1 MAEQPQGTVSLLF
14 SDIEGSTTLLRKLGR
29 ERYAEGLETHRRL
42 LRKAFER
49 HGGYEV
55 DSEGD
60 AFFVAFHD
68 VREAVAAA
76 AEAQRAV
83 ANHEWPDGHAFR
95 LRIGIHTG
103 EPLAVSPKYV
113 GLDVHKAAR
122 IMAAA
127 HGGQVLLSE
136 ATQKL
141 VRSDLPEGVALGDL
155 GEHRLKDLL
164 QPEPLAQLV
173 IEGLESEFPALKTLG
188 NRPTNLP
195 VQPNSLIGRE
205 REMAELVALLRD
217 EGIHLLT
224 LTGPGGT
231 GKTRLGLQVAA
242 ELLEEFGSGVFFVSL
257 APIGDPDLVV
267 PAIAE
272 ALALREVAG
281 EQLFQTLMAYL
292 REKQM
297 LLVLDNFEQVIGAA
311 ADAANLLRHCPD
323 LRLLVTSRERLRVTR
338 ETVYAVPPLQ
348 LPEETEDLPALVRND
363 AVALF
368 SSRAHTATGRFA
380 LTEENASAVV
390 GICRRLDGLPL
401 AIELAAA
408 HASALP
414 PQALLERLQRRLP
427 LLTSGARDAEERQRT
442 LRRTIDWSYDL
453 LSPEEQRLFARLAV
467 FVDGCRIEAAE
478 PVCDADADLGVDL
491 LDGLTLL
498 VEKSL
503 VRQRADPDGQPRFMM
518 FETIREFATE
528 RLADARALDSVRA
541 RHAAYYLNF
550 IDDVMDAQLT
560 IAEEL
565 ARLTNEQANL
575 RAALV
580 WANEQTNAARLAS
593 AVGRLYRLW
602 LLRGALREGL
612 HWAEAA
618 LARREGLD
626 PEARVQLLAATSEL
640 FRFAGDTARAKVLMH
655 ECLEVDRRS
664 GRRARVTHGGS
675 VSAHVLAH
683 LAEIALGEE
692 DLDQAHAYVE
702 ESLALG
708 GGAWALAS
716 LGEIF
721 MLDGNLD
728 GAQNCFQRSLMGFKA
743 VGHDYNYALTLEG
756 LGEVARRRGELSS
769 ALEHFRHALSG
780 FAALGD
786 ETAIAECLAGLAAVA
801 AEEGQ
806 LVRAGHLAGA
816 AGALRTSSGQY
827 QGIRSHPDLS
837 TAAISL
843 PPLPPEA
850 IEAGRALTLEAALRC
865 GLGGDG
871 A

>member
-14 SDIEGSTTLLRKLGR
+14 SDIEASTMLLRELGL

-42 LRKAFER
+42 LREAFER

-95 LRIGIHTG
+95 LRMGIHTG
-103 EPLAVSPKYV
+103 EPLAVPPKYV

-122 IMAAA
+122 IMAAG

-164 QPEPLAQLV
+164 RPEPLAQLV
-173 IEGLESEFPALKTLG
+173 IEGLWSEFPALKTLG
-188 NRPTNLP
+188 DRPTNLP
-195 VQPNSLIGRE
+195 VQPNSLVGRE
-205 REMAELVALLRD
+205 RELAELVALLRD
-217 EGIHLLT
+217 EGVQLLT

-242 ELLEEFGSGVFFVSL
+242 ELFEDFRSGVFFVSL
-257 APIGDPDLVV
+257 APISDPDLVV

-272 ALALREVAG
+272 ALALRAVAG
-281 EQLFQTLMAYL
+281 EQLFETLIAYL
-292 REKQM
+292 LEKQM

-311 ADAANLLRHCPD
+311 ADAANLLRHCPE

-348 LPEETEDLPALVRND
+348 LPNEMEDLPALARSD

-368 SSRAHTATGRFA
+368 STRAHAATGQFA
-380 LTEENASAVV
+380 LTEANASAVV
-390 GICRRLDGLPL
+390 GICRQLDGLPL

-408 HASALP
+408 RASALP

-427 LLTSGARDAEERQRT
+427 LLTSGARDVEERQRT
-442 LRRTIDWSYDL
+442 LRRTIDWSYEL
-453 LSPEEQRLFARLAV
+453 LTTEEQRLFARLAV

-478 PVCDADADLGVDL
+478 AVCDADADLGVDL

-498 VEKSL
+498 VEKNL
-503 VRQRADPDGQPRFMM
+503 LRQRADPDEQPRFMM

-528 RLADARALDSVRA
+528 RLADVRALDAVRA
-541 RHAAYYLNF
+541 RHADYYLSF
-550 IDDVMDAQLT
+550 IDDVLDAKLT

-565 ARLTNEQANL
+565 ARLANEQANL

-580 WANEQTNAARLAS
+580 WANEQGDAARLAS

-602 LLRGALREGL
+602 LLRGALQEGL

-618 LARREGLD
+618 LALREGLD
-626 PEARVQLLAATSEL
+626 PEALVQLLAGTSEL
-640 FRFAGDTARAKVLMH
+640 FRFAGDTARATGLKH

-664 GRRARVTHGGS
+664 GRRARLTHGGS
-675 VSAHVLAH
+675 VSAHVLAD
-683 LAEIALGEE
+683 LADMALGEE
-692 DLDQAHAYVE
+692 DLDQARAYVQ

-708 GGAWALAS
+708 GGARALAS

-721 MLDGNLD
+721 LLDGDLD
-728 GAQNCFQRSLMGFKA
+728 GAQNCFQRSLTGFKA
-743 VGHDYNYALTLEG
+743 AGHDYNYALTLEG

-769 ALEHFRHALSG
+769 ALEHFRHALSE

-786 ETAIAECLAGLAAVA
+786 ETAIAECLDGLAAVA

-837 TAAISL
+837 TAAVSL

-850 IEAGRALTLEAALRC
+850 IEAGRALTLDAALRC

-871 A
+871 L

>member
-1 MAEQPQGTVSLLF
+1 M
-14 SDIEGSTTLLRKLGR
+14 LLRELGR

-42 LRKAFER
+42 LRETFER
-49 HGGYEV
+49 HGGYVV

-60 AFFVAFHD
+60 AFFVAFQD

-95 LRIGIHTG
+95 LRMGIHTG
-103 EPLAVSPKYV
+103 EPLAVPPKYV

-122 IMAAA
+122 IMAAG

-141 VRSDLPEGVALGDL
+141 VRSELPAGVALGSL

-164 QPEPLAQLV
+164 QPEPLAQLE
-173 IEGLESEFPALKTLG
+173 IEGLESQFPALKTLG

-195 VQPNSLIGRE
+195 VQPNLLIGRE
-205 REMAELVALLRD
+205 RELAELVVLLRE
-217 EGIHLLT
+217 EGVHLLT

-242 ELLEEFGSGVFFVSL
+242 ELLEEFRSGVFFVSL
-257 APIGDPDLVV
+257 APISDPDLVV

-281 EQLFQTLMAYL
+281 EQLLDTLSAYL

-297 LLVLDNFEQVIGAA
+297 LLVLDNFEQVIDAA

-323 LRLLVTSRERLRVTR
+323 LRLLVTSRERLRAAR

-348 LPEETEDLPALVRND
+348 LPEETEDLPALARSD

-368 SSRAHTATGRFA
+368 STRAHAATGQFA
-380 LTEENASAVV
+380 LTKENASAVV

-408 HASALP
+408 RASAFP
-414 PQALLERLQRRLP
+414 PQALLEKLQRRLP
-427 LLTSGARDAEERQRT
+427 LLTSGARDAEERQQT

-453 LSPEEQRLFARLAV
+453 LSLEEQRLFARLAV

-478 PVCDADADLGVDL
+478 AVCGADADLGVDL

-498 VEKSL
+498 VEKNL
-503 VRQRADPDGQPRFMM
+503 LRQRADPDGRPRFTM

-528 RLADARALDSVRA
+528 RLADVRALGSVRA
-541 RHAAYYLNF
+541 RHADYYLSF
-550 IDDVMDAQLT
+550 IDDVLDAKLT

-565 ARLTNEQANL
+565 ARLANEQANL
-575 RAALV
+575 RAALG
-580 WANEQTNAARLAS
+580 WANEQGSAARLAS

-602 LLRGALREGL
+602 LLRGALQEGL

-626 PEARVQLLAATSEL
+626 PEARVQLLAGTSEL
-640 FRFAGDTARAKVLMH
+640 FRFGGDTARAKALKH
-655 ECLEVDRRS
+655 ECLEVDLRS
-664 GRRARVTHGGS
+664 GRRARLTHGGS
-675 VSAHVLAH
+675 VSAHVLAD
-683 LAEIALGEE
+683 LADIAVGEE
-692 DLDQAHAYVE
+692 DLDQARAYAD

-708 GGAWALAS
+708 GGARALAS
-716 LGEIF
+716 LGDIF
-721 MLDGNLD
+721 LLDGDLD
-728 GAQNCFQRSLMGFKA
+728 GAQDCFQRSLTGFKVA
-743 VGHDYNYALTLEG
+743 GHDYNYALVLVG
-756 LGEVARRRGELSS
+756 LAEVAHRRGELSS
-769 ALEHFRHALSG
+769 ALEHFRHALTE

-786 ETAIAECLAGLAAVA
+786 ETAIAECLDGLAAVA

-816 AGALRTSSGQY
+816 AGALRTSTGQY

-837 TAAISL
+837 TAASL
-843 PPLPPEA
+843 SPLPPEA
-850 IEAGRALTLEAALRC
+850 IEAGRAITLDAALRC
-865 GLGGDG
+865 GLGGG
-871 A
+871 VV

>member
-14 SDIEGSTTLLRKLGR
+14 SDIEGSTTLLRELGR

-42 LRKAFER
+42 LREAFEG

-60 AFFVAFHD
+60 AFFVAFDD

-76 AEAQRAV
+76 ADAQRAV

-95 LRIGIHTG
+95 LRMGIHTG
-103 EPLAVSPKYV
+103 EPLAVPPKYV

-122 IMAAA
+122 IMAAG

-141 VRSDLPEGVALGDL
+141 LRSDLPEGVALGDL

-173 IEGLESEFPALKTLG
+173 IEGLESAFPALKTLG

-205 REMAELVALLRD
+205 REMAELLALLRD
-217 EGIHLLT
+217 EGVHLLT

-242 ELLEEFGSGVFFVSL
+242 ELLEDFRSGVFFVSL
-257 APIGDPDLVV
+257 APISDSDLVV

-281 EQLFQTLMAYL
+281 EQLFETLIGYL

-311 ADAANLLRHCPD
+311 ADVANLLRPCPD

-338 ETVYAVPPLQ
+338 ENVYAVPPLH
-348 LPEETEDLPALVRND
+348 LPEETEDLAALARSD

-368 SSRAHTATGRFA
+368 STRAHAATGQFA

-408 HASALP
+408 RASAVP
-414 PQALLERLQRRLP
+414 PRALLARLQRRLP
-427 LLTSGARDAEERQRT
+427 FLTSGARDAEERQRT

-478 PVCDADADLGVDL
+478 VVCDADADL
-491 LDGLTLL
+491 DGLTSL
-498 VEKSL
+498 VEKNL
-503 VRQRADPDGQPRFMM
+503 LRQRSDPDGHPRFMM

-528 RLADARALDSVRA
+528 RLTDAGALESVRD
-541 RHAAYYLNF
+541 RHADYYFSF
-550 IDDVMDAQLT
+550 IDDVLDAKLT

-565 ARLTNEQANL
+565 ARLANEQANL
-575 RAALV
+575 RAALG
-580 WANEQTNAARLAS
+580 WANEQGNAARLAS

-602 LLRGALREGL
+602 LLRGALQEGL
-612 HWAEAA
+612 HWAETA
-618 LARREGLD
+618 LARREGVD
-626 PEARVQLLAATSEL
+626 PETRVQLLAGTSEL
-640 FRFAGDTARAKVLMH
+640 FRFAGDTARAKALKH

-664 GRRARVTHGGS
+664 GRRARLTHGGS
-675 VSAHVLAH
+675 ISAHVLAD
-683 LAEIALGEE
+683 LADMALGEE
-692 DLDQAHAYVE
+692 DLDQARAYVE
-702 ESLALG
+702 ESLSLG
-708 GGAWALAS
+708 GGARAEAS

-721 MLDGNLD
+721 LLDGDLD
-728 GAQNCFQRSLMGFKA
+728 GAQNCFQRSLAGFKA
-743 VGHDYNYALTLEG
+743 AGHDYNYALTLEG
-756 LGEVARRRGELSS
+756 LGEIARRRGERSR
-769 ALEHFRHALSG
+769 ALEHFRQALRE

-786 ETAIAECLAGLAAVA
+786 ETAIAECLDGLAAVA

-827 QGIRSHPDLS
+827 QGTRSHPDLS
-837 TAAISL
+837 TAAVTL
-843 PPLPPEA
+843 PPLPQEA
-850 IEAGRALTLEAALRC
+850 IEAGRALTLDAALRY
-865 GLGGDG
+865 GLGDDRL
-871 A
+871 

>member
-14 SDIEGSTTLLRKLGR
+14 SDIEGSTTLLRELGR

-42 LRKAFER
+42 LREAFER

-60 AFFVAFHD
+60 AFFVAFDD

-76 AEAQRAV
+76 ADAQRAV

-95 LRIGIHTG
+95 LRMGIHTG
-103 EPLAVSPKYV
+103 EPLAVPPKYV

-122 IMAAA
+122 IMAAG

-141 VRSDLPEGVALGDL
+141 VRSDLPESVALGDL

-173 IEGLESEFPALKTLG
+173 IEGLESAFPALKTLG

-205 REMAELVALLRD
+205 REMAELLALLRD
-217 EGIHLLT
+217 EGVHLLT

-242 ELLEEFGSGVFFVSL
+242 ELLEDFRSGVFFVSL
-257 APIGDPDLVV
+257 APISDSDLVV

-281 EQLFQTLMAYL
+281 EQLFETLIGYL

-311 ADAANLLRHCPD
+311 ADVANLLRPCPD

-338 ETVYAVPPLQ
+338 ENVYAVPPLH
-348 LPEETEDLPALVRND
+348 LPEETEDLAALAHSD

-368 SSRAHTATGRFA
+368 STRAHAATGQFA

-408 HASALP
+408 RASAVP
-414 PQALLERLQRRLP
+414 PRALLERLQRRLP
-427 LLTSGARDAEERQRT
+427 FLTSGARDADERQRT

-478 PVCDADADLGVDL
+478 VVCDVDAD
-491 LDGLTLL
+491 LDGLTSL
-498 VEKSL
+498 VEKNL
-503 VRQRADPDGQPRFMM
+503 LRQRSDPDGHPRFMM

-528 RLADARALDSVRA
+528 RLTDAGALESVRD
-541 RHAAYYLNF
+541 RHADYYFSF
-550 IDDVMDAQLT
+550 IDDVLDAKLT

-565 ARLTNEQANL
+565 ARLANEQANL
-575 RAALV
+575 RAALG
-580 WANEQTNAARLAS
+580 WANEQGNAARLAS

-602 LLRGALREGL
+602 LLRGALQEGL
-612 HWAEAA
+612 HWAETA
-618 LARREGLD
+618 LARREGVD
-626 PEARVQLLAATSEL
+626 PETRVQLLAGTSEL
-640 FRFAGDTARAKVLMH
+640 FRFAGDTARAKALKH

-664 GRRARVTHGGS
+664 GRRARLTHGGS
-675 VSAHVLAH
+675 ISAHVLAD
-683 LAEIALGEE
+683 LADMALGEE
-692 DLDQAHAYVE
+692 DLDQARAYVE
-702 ESLALG
+702 ESLSLG
-708 GGAWALAS
+708 GGARAEAS

-721 MLDGNLD
+721 LLDGDLD
-728 GAQNCFQRSLMGFKA
+728 GAQNCFQRSLVGFKA
-743 VGHDYNYALTLEG
+743 AGHDYNYALTLEG
-756 LGEVARRRGELSS
+756 LGEVARRRGERSR
-769 ALEHFRHALSG
+769 ALEHFRQALRE

-786 ETAIAECLAGLAAVA
+786 ETAIAECLDGLAAVA

-816 AGALRTSSGQY
+816 AGALRASSGQY
-827 QGIRSHPDLS
+827 QGTRSHPDLS
-837 TAAISL
+837 TAAVTL
-843 PPLPPEA
+843 PPLPQEA
-850 IEAGRALTLEAALRC
+850 IEAGRALTLDAALRY
-865 GLGGDG
+865 GLGDDRL
-871 A
+871 

>member
-14 SDIEGSTTLLRKLGR
+14 SDIEGSTTLLRELGR

-42 LRKAFER
+42 LREAFER

-60 AFFVAFHD
+60 AFFVAFDD

-76 AEAQRAV
+76 ADAQRAV

-95 LRIGIHTG
+95 LRMAIHTG
-103 EPLAVSPKYV
+103 EPLAVPPKYV

-122 IMAAA
+122 IMAAG

-173 IEGLESEFPALKTLG
+173 IEGLESAFPALKTLG

-205 REMAELVALLRD
+205 REMAELLALLRD
-217 EGIHLLT
+217 EGVHLLT

-242 ELLEEFGSGVFFVSL
+242 ELLEDFRSGVFFVSL
-257 APIGDPDLVV
+257 APISDSDLVV

-281 EQLFQTLMAYL
+281 EQLFETLIGYL

-311 ADAANLLRHCPD
+311 ADVANLLRPCPD

-338 ETVYAVPPLQ
+338 ENVYAVPPLH
-348 LPEETEDLPALVRND
+348 LPEETEDLAALARSD

-368 SSRAHTATGRFA
+368 STRAHAATGQFA

-408 HASALP
+408 RASAVP
-414 PQALLERLQRRLP
+414 PRALLERLQRRLP
-427 LLTSGARDAEERQRT
+427 FLTSGARDAEERQRT

-478 PVCDADADLGVDL
+478 VVCDADADL
-491 LDGLTLL
+491 DGLTSL
-498 VEKSL
+498 VEKNL
-503 VRQRADPDGQPRFMM
+503 LRQRSDPDGHPRFMM

-528 RLADARALDSVRA
+528 RLADAGALESVRN
-541 RHAAYYLNF
+541 RHADYYFSF
-550 IDDVMDAQLT
+550 IDDVLDAKLT

-565 ARLTNEQANL
+565 ARLANEQANL
-575 RAALV
+575 RAALG
-580 WANEQTNAARLAS
+580 WANEQGNAARLAS

-602 LLRGALREGL
+602 LLRGALQEGL
-612 HWAEAA
+612 HWAETA
-618 LARREGLD
+618 LARREGVD
-626 PEARVQLLAATSEL
+626 PETRVQLLAGTSEL
-640 FRFAGDTARAKVLMH
+640 FRFAGDTARAKALKH

-664 GRRARVTHGGS
+664 GRRARLTHGGS
-675 VSAHVLAH
+675 ISAHVLAD
-683 LAEIALGEE
+683 LADMALGEE
-692 DLDQAHAYVE
+692 DLDQARAYVE
-702 ESLALG
+702 ESLSLG
-708 GGAWALAS
+708 GGARAEAS

-721 MLDGNLD
+721 LLDGDLD
-728 GAQNCFQRSLMGFKA
+728 GAQNCFQRSLVGFKA
-743 VGHDYNYALTLEG
+743 AGHDYNYALTLEG
-756 LGEVARRRGELSS
+756 LGEIARRRGERSR
-769 ALEHFRHALSG
+769 ALEHFRQALRE

-786 ETAIAECLAGLAAVA
+786 ETAIAECLDGLAAVA

-816 AGALRTSSGQY
+816 AGALRASSGQY
-827 QGIRSHPDLS
+827 QGTRSHPDLS
-837 TAAISL
+837 TAAVTL
-843 PPLPPEA
+843 PPLPQEA
-850 IEAGRALTLEAALRC
+850 VEAGRALTLDAALRY
-865 GLGGDG
+865 GLGDDRL
-871 A
+871 

>member
-1 MAEQPQGTVSLLF
+1 MGM
-14 SDIEGSTTLLRKLGR
+14 R
-29 ERYAEGLETHRRL
+29 
-42 LRKAFER
+42 
-49 HGGYEV
+49 
-55 DSEGD
+55 
-60 AFFVAFHD
+60 
-68 VREAVAAA
+68 
-76 AEAQRAV
+76 
-83 ANHEWPDGHAFR
+83 FR
-95 LRIGIHTG
+95 LRMGIHTG
-103 EPLAVSPKYV
+103 EPLAVPPKYV

-122 IMAAA
+122 IMAAG

-173 IEGLESEFPALKTLG
+173 IEGLESAFPALKTLG

-205 REMAELVALLRD
+205 REMAELLALLRD
-217 EGIHLLT
+217 EGVHLLT

-242 ELLEEFGSGVFFVSL
+242 ELLEDFRSGVFFVSL
-257 APIGDPDLVV
+257 APISDSDLVV

-281 EQLFQTLMAYL
+281 EQLFETLIGYL

-311 ADAANLLRHCPD
+311 ADVANLLRPCPD

-338 ETVYAVPPLQ
+338 ENVYAVPPLH
-348 LPEETEDLPALVRND
+348 LPEETEDLAALARSD

-368 SSRAHTATGRFA
+368 STRAHAATGQFA

-408 HASALP
+408 RASAVP
-414 PQALLERLQRRLP
+414 PRALLERLQRRLP
-427 LLTSGARDAEERQRT
+427 FLTSGARDAEERQRT

-478 PVCDADADLGVDL
+478 AVCDADADL
-491 LDGLTLL
+491 DGLTSL
-498 VEKSL
+498 VEKNL
-503 VRQRADPDGQPRFMM
+503 LRQRSDPDGHPRFMM

-528 RLADARALDSVRA
+528 RLADAGALESVRN
-541 RHAAYYLNF
+541 RHADYYFSF
-550 IDDVMDAQLT
+550 IDDVLDAKLT

-565 ARLTNEQANL
+565 ARLANEQANL
-575 RAALV
+575 RAALG
-580 WANEQTNAARLAS
+580 WANEQGNAARLAS

-602 LLRGALREGL
+602 LLRGALQEGL
-612 HWAEAA
+612 HWAETA
-618 LARREGLD
+618 LALREGVD
-626 PEARVQLLAATSEL
+626 PETRVQLLAGTSEL
-640 FRFAGDTARAKVLMH
+640 FRFAGDTARAKALKH

-664 GRRARVTHGGS
+664 GRRAQLTHGGS
-675 VSAHVLAH
+675 ISAHVLAD
-683 LAEIALGEE
+683 LADMALGEE
-692 DLDQAHAYVE
+692 DLDQARAYVE
-702 ESLALG
+702 ESLSLG
-708 GGAWALAS
+708 GGARAEAS

-721 MLDGNLD
+721 LLDGDLD
-728 GAQNCFQRSLMGFKA
+728 GAQNCFQRSLAGFKA
-743 VGHDYNYALTLEG
+743 AGHDYNYALTLEG
-756 LGEVARRRGELSS
+756 LGEIARRRGERSR
-769 ALEHFRHALSG
+769 ALEHFRQALRE

-786 ETAIAECLAGLAAVA
+786 ETAIAECLDGLAAVA

-827 QGIRSHPDLS
+827 QGTRSHPDLS
-837 TAAISL
+837 TAAVTL
-843 PPLPPEA
+843 PPLPQEA
-850 IEAGRALTLEAALRC
+850 IEAGRALTLDAALRY
-865 GLGGDG
+865 GLGDDRL
-871 A
+871 

>member
-14 SDIEGSTTLLRKLGR
+14 SDIEGSTTLLRELGR

-42 LRKAFER
+42 LREAFEG

-60 AFFVAFHD
+60 AFFVAFDD

-76 AEAQRAV
+76 ADAQRAV

-95 LRIGIHTG
+95 LRMGIHTG
-103 EPLAVSPKYV
+103 EPLAVPPKYV

-122 IMAAA
+122 IMAAG

-141 VRSDLPEGVALGDL
+141 LRSDLPEGVALGDL

-173 IEGLESEFPALKTLG
+173 IEGLESAFPALKTLG

-205 REMAELVALLRD
+205 REMAELLALLRD
-217 EGIHLLT
+217 EGVHLLT

-242 ELLEEFGSGVFFVSL
+242 ELLEDFRSGVFFVSL
-257 APIGDPDLVV
+257 APISDSDLVV

-281 EQLFQTLMAYL
+281 EQLFETLIGYL

-311 ADAANLLRHCPD
+311 ADVANLLRPCPD

-338 ETVYAVPPLQ
+338 ENVYAVPPLH
-348 LPEETEDLPALVRND
+348 LPEETEDLAALARSD

-368 SSRAHTATGRFA
+368 STRAHAATGQFA

-408 HASALP
+408 RASAVP
-414 PQALLERLQRRLP
+414 PRALLERLQRRLP
-427 LLTSGARDAEERQRT
+427 FLTSGARDAEERQWT

-478 PVCDADADLGVDL
+478 AVCDADADL
-491 LDGLTLL
+491 DGLTSL
-498 VEKSL
+498 VEKNL
-503 VRQRADPDGQPRFMM
+503 LRQRSDPDGHPRFMM

-528 RLADARALDSVRA
+528 RLADAGALESVRN
-541 RHAAYYLNF
+541 RHADYYFSF
-550 IDDVMDAQLT
+550 IDDVLDAKLT

-565 ARLTNEQANL
+565 ARLANEQANL
-575 RAALV
+575 RAALG
-580 WANEQTNAARLAS
+580 WANEQGNAARLAS

-602 LLRGALREGL
+602 LLRGALQEGL
-612 HWAEAA
+612 HWAETA
-618 LARREGLD
+618 LARREGVD
-626 PEARVQLLAATSEL
+626 PETRVQLLAGTSEL
-640 FRFAGDTARAKVLMH
+640 FRFAGDTARAKALKH

-664 GRRARVTHGGS
+664 GRRARLTHGGS
-675 VSAHVLAH
+675 ISAHVLAD
-683 LAEIALGEE
+683 LADMALGEE
-692 DLDQAHAYVE
+692 DLAQARAYVE
-702 ESLALG
+702 ESLSLG
-708 GGAWALAS
+708 GGARAEAS

-721 MLDGNLD
+721 LLDGDLD
-728 GAQNCFQRSLMGFKA
+728 GAQNCFQRSLAGFKA
-743 VGHDYNYALTLEG
+743 AGHDYNYALTLEG
-756 LGEVARRRGELSS
+756 LGEIARRRGERSR
-769 ALEHFRHALSG
+769 ALEHFRQALRE

-786 ETAIAECLAGLAAVA
+786 ETAIAECLDGLAAVA

-827 QGIRSHPDLS
+827 QGTRSHPDLS
-837 TAAISL
+837 TAAVTL
-843 PPLPPEA
+843 PPLPQEA
-850 IEAGRALTLEAALRC
+850 IEAGRALTLDAALRY
-865 GLGGDG
+865 GLGDDRL
-871 A
+871 

>member
-14 SDIEGSTTLLRKLGR
+14 SDIEGSTTLLRELGR

-42 LRKAFER
+42 LREAFER

-60 AFFVAFHD
+60 AFFVAFDD

-76 AEAQRAV
+76 ADAQRAV

-95 LRIGIHTG
+95 LRMGIHTG
-103 EPLAVSPKYV
+103 EPLAVPPKYV

-122 IMAAA
+122 IMAAG

-173 IEGLESEFPALKTLG
+173 IEGLESAFPALKTLG

-205 REMAELVALLRD
+205 REMAELLALLRD
-217 EGIHLLT
+217 EGVHLLT

-242 ELLEEFGSGVFFVSL
+242 ELLEDFRSGVFFVSL
-257 APIGDPDLVV
+257 APISDSDLVV

-281 EQLFQTLMAYL
+281 EQPFETLIGYL

-311 ADAANLLRHCPD
+311 ADVANLLRPCPD

-338 ETVYAVPPLQ
+338 ENVYAVPPLH
-348 LPEETEDLPALVRND
+348 LPEETEDLAALARSD

-368 SSRAHTATGRFA
+368 STRAHAATGQFA

-408 HASALP
+408 RASAVP
-414 PQALLERLQRRLP
+414 PRALLERLQRRLP
-427 LLTSGARDAEERQRT
+427 FLTSGARDAEERQRT

-478 PVCDADADLGVDL
+478 VVCDVDAD
-491 LDGLTLL
+491 LDGLTSL
-498 VEKSL
+498 VEKNL
-503 VRQRADPDGQPRFMM
+503 LRQRSDPDGHPRFMM

-528 RLADARALDSVRA
+528 RLADAGALESVRN
-541 RHAAYYLNF
+541 RHADYYFSF
-550 IDDVMDAQLT
+550 IDDVLDAKLT

-565 ARLTNEQANL
+565 ARLANEQANL
-575 RAALV
+575 RAALG
-580 WANEQTNAARLAS
+580 WANEQGNAARLAS

-602 LLRGALREGL
+602 LLRGALQEGL
-612 HWAEAA
+612 HWAETA
-618 LARREGLD
+618 LARREGVD
-626 PEARVQLLAATSEL
+626 PETRVQLLAGTSEL
-640 FRFAGDTARAKVLMH
+640 FRFAGDTARAKALKH

-664 GRRARVTHGGS
+664 GRRARLTHGGS
-675 VSAHVLAH
+675 ISAHVLAD
-683 LAEIALGEE
+683 LADMALGEE
-692 DLDQAHAYVE
+692 DLDQARAYVE
-702 ESLALG
+702 ESLSLG
-708 GGAWALAS
+708 GGARAEAS

-721 MLDGNLD
+721 LLDGDLD
-728 GAQNCFQRSLMGFKA
+728 GAQNCFQRSLVGFKA
-743 VGHDYNYALTLEG
+743 AGHDYNYALTLEG
-756 LGEVARRRGELSS
+756 LGEIARRRGERSR
-769 ALEHFRHALSG
+769 ALEHFRQALRE

-786 ETAIAECLAGLAAVA
+786 ETAIAECLDGLAAVA

-816 AGALRTSSGQY
+816 AGALRASSGQY
-827 QGIRSHPDLS
+827 QGTRSHPDLS
-837 TAAISL
+837 TAAVTL
-843 PPLPPEA
+843 PPLPQEA
-850 IEAGRALTLEAALRC
+850 IEAGRALTLDAALRY
-865 GLGGDG
+865 GLGDDRL
-871 A
+871 

>member
-14 SDIEGSTTLLRKLGR
+14 SDIEGSTTLLRELGR

-42 LRKAFER
+42 LREAFER

-60 AFFVAFHD
+60 AFFVAFDD

-76 AEAQRAV
+76 ADAQRAV

-95 LRIGIHTG
+95 LRMGIHTG
-103 EPLAVSPKYV
+103 EPLALPPKYV

-122 IMAAA
+122 IMAAG

-141 VRSDLPEGVALGDL
+141 LRSDLPEGVALGDL

-173 IEGLESEFPALKTLG
+173 IEGLESAFPALKTLG

-205 REMAELVALLRD
+205 REMAELLALLRD
-217 EGIHLLT
+217 EGVHLLT

-242 ELLEEFGSGVFFVSL
+242 ELLEDFLSGVFFVSL
-257 APIGDPDLVV
+257 APISDSDLVV

-281 EQLFQTLMAYL
+281 EQPFETLIGYL

-311 ADAANLLRHCPD
+311 ADVANLLRPCPD

-338 ETVYAVPPLQ
+338 ENVYAVPPLH
-348 LPEETEDLPALVRND
+348 LPEETEDLAALARSD

-368 SSRAHTATGRFA
+368 STRAHAATGQFA

-408 HASALP
+408 RASAVP
-414 PQALLERLQRRLP
+414 PRALLERLQRRLP
-427 LLTSGARDAEERQRT
+427 FLTSGARDAEERQRT

-478 PVCDADADLGVDL
+478 VVCDVDAD
-491 LDGLTLL
+491 LDGLTSL
-498 VEKSL
+498 VEKNL
-503 VRQRADPDGQPRFMM
+503 LRQRSDPDGHPRFMM

-528 RLADARALDSVRA
+528 RLTDAGALDSVRD
-541 RHAAYYLNF
+541 RHADYYFSF
-550 IDDVMDAQLT
+550 IDDVLDAKLT

-565 ARLTNEQANL
+565 ARLANEQANL
-575 RAALV
+575 RAALG
-580 WANEQTNAARLAS
+580 WANEQGNAARLAS

-602 LLRGALREGL
+602 LLRGALQEGL
-612 HWAEAA
+612 HWAETA
-618 LARREGLD
+618 LARREGVD
-626 PEARVQLLAATSEL
+626 PETRVQLLAGTSEL
-640 FRFAGDTARAKVLMH
+640 FRFAGDTARAKALKH

-664 GRRARVTHGGS
+664 GRRARLTHGGS
-675 VSAHVLAH
+675 ISAHVLAD
-683 LAEIALGEE
+683 LADMALGEE
-692 DLDQAHAYVE
+692 DLDQARAYVE
-702 ESLALG
+702 ESLSLG
-708 GGAWALAS
+708 GGARAEAS

-721 MLDGNLD
+721 LLDGDLD
-728 GAQNCFQRSLMGFKA
+728 GAQNCFQRSLAGFKA
-743 VGHDYNYALTLEG
+743 AGHDYNYALTLEG
-756 LGEVARRRGELSS
+756 LGEIARRRGERSR
-769 ALEHFRHALSG
+769 ALEHFRQALRE

-786 ETAIAECLAGLAAVA
+786 ETAIAECLDGLAAVA

-827 QGIRSHPDLS
+827 QGTRSHPDLS
-837 TAAISL
+837 TAAVTL
-843 PPLPPEA
+843 PPLPQEA
-850 IEAGRALTLEAALRC
+850 IEAGRALTLDAALRY
-865 GLGGDG
+865 GLGDDRL
-871 A
+871 

>member
-14 SDIEGSTTLLRKLGR
+14 SDIEGSTTLLRELGR

-42 LRKAFER
+42 LREAFER

-60 AFFVAFHD
+60 AFFVAFDD

-76 AEAQRAV
+76 ADAQRAV

-95 LRIGIHTG
+95 LRMAIHTG
-103 EPLAVSPKYV
+103 EPLAVPPKYV

-122 IMAAA
+122 IMAAG

-141 VRSDLPEGVALGDL
+141 LRSDLPEGVALGDL

-173 IEGLESEFPALKTLG
+173 IEGLESAFPALKTLG

-205 REMAELVALLRD
+205 RELAELVALLGE
-217 EGIHLLT
+217 EGVHLLT

-242 ELLEEFGSGVFFVSL
+242 ELLEDFRSGVFFVSL
-257 APIGDPDLVV
+257 APISDSDLVV

-281 EQLFQTLMAYL
+281 EQLFETLIGYL

-311 ADAANLLRHCPD
+311 ADVANLLRPCPD

-338 ETVYAVPPLQ
+338 ENVYAVPPLH
-348 LPEETEDLPALVRND
+348 LPEETEDLAALARSD

-368 SSRAHTATGRFA
+368 STRAHAATGQFA

-408 HASALP
+408 RASAVP
-414 PQALLERLQRRLP
+414 PRALLERLQRRLP
-427 LLTSGARDAEERQRT
+427 FLTSGARDAEERQRT

-453 LSPEEQRLFARLAV
+453 LSPVEQRLFARLAV

-478 PVCDADADLGVDL
+478 VVCDVDAD
-491 LDGLTLL
+491 LDGLTSL
-498 VEKSL
+498 VEKNL
-503 VRQRADPDGQPRFMM
+503 LRQRSDPDGHPRFMM

-528 RLADARALDSVRA
+528 RLADAGALESVRD
-541 RHAAYYLNF
+541 RHADYYFSF
-550 IDDVMDAQLT
+550 IDDVLDAKLT

-565 ARLTNEQANL
+565 ARLANEQANL
-575 RAALV
+575 RAALG
-580 WANEQTNAARLAS
+580 WANEQGNAARLAS

-602 LLRGALREGL
+602 LLRGALQEGL
-612 HWAEAA
+612 HWAETA
-618 LARREGLD
+618 LARREGVD
-626 PEARVQLLAATSEL
+626 PETRVQLLAGTSEL
-640 FRFAGDTARAKVLMH
+640 FRFAGDTARAKALKH

-664 GRRARVTHGGS
+664 GRRARLTHGGS
-675 VSAHVLAH
+675 ISAHVLAD
-683 LAEIALGEE
+683 LADMALGEE
-692 DLDQAHAYVE
+692 DLAQARAYVE
-702 ESLALG
+702 ESLSLG
-708 GGAWALAS
+708 GGARAEAS

-721 MLDGNLD
+721 LLDGDLD
-728 GAQNCFQRSLMGFKA
+728 GAQNCFQRSLVGFKA
-743 VGHDYNYALTLEG
+743 AGHDLHHLEQIARLRSAILPKRQRGDALTP
-756 LGEVARRRGELSS
+756 S
-769 ALEHFRHALSG
+769 
-780 FAALGD
+780 
-786 ETAIAECLAGLAAVA
+786 
-801 AEEGQ
+801 
-806 LVRAGHLAGA
+806 
-816 AGALRTSSGQY
+816 
-827 QGIRSHPDLS
+827 
-837 TAAISL
+837 
-843 PPLPPEA
+843 PP
-850 IEAGRALTLEAALRC
+850 
-865 GLGGDG
+865 
-871 A
+871 